1 MIMRYTFIDEKTGK
15 KLYET
20 NDSLLS
26 YGYSVMNNYNVNNV
40 IRIII
45 TEKYVIST
53 YKNDVTL
60 YTKKEI

>member
-1 MIMRYTFIDEKTGK
+1 MRYTFIDEKTGK
-15 KLYET
+15 TLFET
-20 NDSLLS
+20 NDNFLS
-26 YGYSVMNNYNVNNV
+26 YGYSVMNGCNVNNV
-40 IRIII
+40 IRVII

>member
-1 MIMRYTFIDEKTGK
+1 MRYTFIDEKTGK

-26 YGYSVMNNYNVNNV
+26 YGYGVMNDCNVNNV
-40 IRIII
+40 IRVII
-45 TEKYVIST
+45 TKKYIIST
-53 YKNDVTL
+53 YKNDITL

>member
-15 KLYET
+15 ILFET

-26 YGYSVMNNYNVNNV
+26 YGYGVMNDCNVNNV
-40 IRIII
+40 VRIII
-45 TEKYVIST
+45 TKKYVIST

-60 YTKKEI
+60 YIKKEI

>member
-1 MIMRYTFIDEKTGK
+1 MRYTFIDEKTGK
-15 KLYET
+15 TLFET

-26 YGYSVMNNYNVNNV
+26 YGYGVMNECNVNNV

-45 TEKYVIST
+45 TKKYVIST
-53 YKNDVTL
+53 YRNDVTL